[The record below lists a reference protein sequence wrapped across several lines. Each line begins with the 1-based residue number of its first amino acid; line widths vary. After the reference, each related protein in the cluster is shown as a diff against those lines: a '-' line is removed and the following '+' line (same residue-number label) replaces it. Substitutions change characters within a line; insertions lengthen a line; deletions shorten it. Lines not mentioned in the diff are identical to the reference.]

1 MHPLARKLGALS
13 MLLLLAP
20 GPSLAAVAARPGQKA
35 ARPGASF
42 SPALNL
48 LSPSGEPLDELKLL
62 AGNPSEVDNF
72 GAAVDIDG
80 DTAVVSALGNRFR
93 GHPDNTVNVYVRQ
106 EAGWVLQQTLSARDG
121 DPTVDDSF
129 AYSLDLDGDTLVV
142 GAIGDSDGAF
152 DAGAAYVYARHGSS
166 WSLQQKLVASDAV
179 SFANYG
185 ISVAVEGDAV
195 VVGAHGDDDFGYMTG
210 AAYVYRREGAVWTEE
225 QKLIASDPAPE
236 NAFGLDVAID
246 GRTIAVGAPNVPS
259 GGFISSG
266 AVYTFVR
273 GETGWTQEAKL
284 AARDAAEN
292 QGFGFGVS
300 LSGDTMV
307 VAAPGDKVGTHTY
320 GAAYV
325 YGRDGSGWT
334 QQRKLTDTDVKRFDG
349 FAWSVAVDG
358 DTIAVGNIC
367 SNEAADFGGAV
378 HLYTRNGNSGWSL
391 SERLTAGDA
400 AYLDLLGGSVAVSG
414 GTVIAGVPG
423 KDGPTTDSGAA
434 YIFRRD

>member
-1 MHPLARKLGALS
+1 MYPLARCLCALS
-13 MLLLLAP
+13 IVL
-20 GPSLAAVAARPGQKA
+20 SLAASPSFAATVRLGQKA
-35 ARPGASF
+35 ARPGVSF
-42 SPALNL
+42 SPAVNL
-48 LSPSGEPLDELKLL
+48 LSPSGELLSEFKLL
-62 AGNPSEVDNF
+62 ADNPSEVDNF

-80 DTAVVSALGNRFR
+80 DTAVVSALGNRFT
-93 GHPDNTVNVYVRQ
+93 GHPDNIVNVYVRQ
-106 EAGWVLQQTLSARDG
+106 GAGWVLQQTLSAHDD
-121 DPTVDDSF
+121 DPTADDAF
-129 AYSLDLDGDTLVV
+129 AYSLALDGDTLVV
-142 GAIGDSDGAF
+142 GATGDSDGAF
-152 DAGAAYVYARHGSS
+152 CAGAAYVYARSGSS

-185 ISVAVEGDAV
+185 IAVAVEGDAV

-210 AAYVYRREGAVWTEE
+210 AAYVYRRQGAVWAEE
-225 QKLIASDPAPE
+225 QKLLASDPAPE

-259 GGFISSG
+259 GGASYSG

-273 GETGWTQEAKL
+273 DKAGWTQEAKL
-284 AARDAAEN
+284 TARDASEN
-292 QGFGFGVS
+292 QGLGSGVS

-334 QQRKLTDTDVKRFDG
+334 QQRKLIDTDVKRFEG
-349 FAWSVAVDG
+349 FAWSVAIDG

-367 SNEAADFGGAV
+367 SNEAAGFGGAV

-391 SERLTAGDA
+391 TKRLTAGDA

-414 GTVIAGVPG
+414 GAVIAGAPA
-423 KDGPTTDSGAA
+423 KDGLTTESGAA
-434 YIFRRD
+434 YIFR